1 MSKSLCR
8 FFTIQCLTK
17 IAFRLDSHRV
27 FSVMAGQ
34 GAEGWDE
41 KEPGRQWGHQSGGRH
56 SGNHVNRGRRNYHR
70 GRNREDERDK
80 KVNRWGPSEGD
91 DSYRSRGS
99 ARGHGGR
106 GRGGR
111 PPGLKGKDIGMYYA
125 QLSKQKT
132 EQRIKDQRAAVTLQG
147 DQKRV
152 ITSLLHDIQASR
164 ECPPQPDRYTEERDD
179 GRNSRLSP
187 AEEENYD
194 GLQGSASCDVGHGRG
209 NRPPGLSGK
218 QIGMYY
224 VGESKEKAE
233 RRMADQSNRY
243 SEESEDDDSLEEYEE
258 EVESEGP
265 SSGSATNVSHEDPT
279 VTEVLQMQM
288 GEDLL
293 VSDNSDIAGF
303 QTATTSWD
311 NARISADFAAKQ
323 TTTLYQDMQ
332 EFRNKLPAYTD
343 REAIVDLISSN
354 KVVVLSGET
363 GCGKTTQVPQF
374 ILDEFISQNRGAEC
388 HIICTQ
394 PRRISAISVAER
406 VAAERGEKCG
416 ESVGYMI
423 RLEHKLPRDA
433 GSILFCTT
441 GILLKMLEGDKSLSR
456 ATHIIL
462 DEIHER
468 DLLSDFLIIVLK
480 DILTSRPDL
489 KLVLMSATLNAE
501 AFSKYFDNCP
511 MINIPG
517 YTFPVEEFLL
527 EDVIEMLHYEAPYT
541 MQARQ
546 PRRRDLIAQREMEE
560 REVWLRNLEGGVN
573 TDKRYSRHTIN
584 QLQSLDFNKVDT
596 ELIYQ
601 LIWHISLHKKEGAI
615 LVFVPGWG
623 DINDVYKKLM
633 ANMAFKSASHFRIFP
648 LHSLMPTIN
657 QREVFER
664 PPPGVRKIV
673 IATNIA
679 ETSITI
685 DDVVYVIDG
694 GRIKVKG
701 FSPDTNMAS
710 LDSQLVSKANA
721 RQRRGRA
728 GRVQPGECYHLYSGY
743 QASIMDNYLAP
754 EILRTRLEELC
765 LTIKLLNLGKI
776 VPFVQKAMQPPS
788 LAAVESAI
796 VNLQD
801 LNALDKEE
809 NLLPLGK
816 HLARMP
822 LDPHTGKMI
831 LYGAMFKC
839 LDPIL
844 TIAASLNFKDPFFAP
859 LEKKAEADQAR
870 MKLAENCLSDHITLV
885 KAYNKW
891 ERCRKR
897 GTHRQFCY
905 DNFLSDSTLVM
916 LRKMRD
922 QLAEVLHELGFLR
935 ERHINQSEAN
945 VNSGNESLVK
955 AIVCAGL
962 YPNIG
967 MIGKLP
973 KNKWSQ
979 IQFQLRSG
987 RCKLFPGSVAR
998 EIRDPRACWVVYHK
1012 IMKTSDVW
1020 MYDCSVVTPYSLL
1033 FFGGDI
1039 KKMNAST

>member
-1 MSKSLCR
+1 MRPL
-8 FFTIQCLTK
+8 TI
-17 IAFRLDSHRV
+17 
-27 FSVMAGQ
+27 
-34 GAEGWDE
+34 
-41 KEPGRQWGHQSGGRH
+41 P
-56 SGNHVNRGRRNYHR
+56 
-70 GRNREDERDK
+70 
-80 KVNRWGPSEGD
+80 
-91 DSYRSRGS
+91 
-99 ARGHGGR
+99 
-106 GRGGR
+106 
-111 PPGLKGKDIGMYYA
+111 
-125 QLSKQKT
+125 
-132 EQRIKDQRAAVTLQG
+132 
-147 DQKRV
+147 
-152 ITSLLHDIQASR
+152 
-164 ECPPQPDRYTEERDD
+164 YT
-179 GRNSRLSP
+179 
-187 AEEENYD
+187 
-194 GLQGSASCDVGHGRG
+194 V
-209 NRPPGLSGK
+209 
-218 QIGMYY
+218 
-224 VGESKEKAE
+224 
-233 RRMADQSNRY
+233 
-243 SEESEDDDSLEEYEE
+243 
-258 EVESEGP
+258 
-265 SSGSATNVSHEDPT
+265 
-279 VTEVLQMQM
+279 
-288 GEDLL
+288 LL
-293 VSDNSDIAGF
+293 V
-303 QTATTSWD
+303 
-311 NARISADFAAKQ
+311 
-323 TTTLYQDMQ
+323 YQSVR
-332 EFRNKLPAYTD
+332 FVTKL
-343 REAIVDLISSN
+343 
-354 KVVVLSGET
+354 
-363 GCGKTTQVPQF
+363 
-374 ILDEFISQNRGAEC
+374 
-388 HIICTQ
+388 H
-394 PRRISAISVAER
+394 
-406 VAAERGEKCG
+406 
-416 ESVGYMI
+416 
-423 RLEHKLPRDA
+423 
-433 GSILFCTT
+433 
-441 GILLKMLEGDKSLSR
+441 
-456 ATHIIL
+456 
-462 DEIHER
+462 
-468 DLLSDFLIIVLK
+468 
-480 DILTSRPDL
+480 
-489 KLVLMSATLNAE
+489 
-501 AFSKYFDNCP
+501 
-511 MINIPG
+511 
-517 YTFPVEEFLL
+517 
-527 EDVIEMLHYEAPYT
+527 APYT

-546 PRRRDLIAQREMEE
+546 PRRRDLTAQREMEE

-573 TDKRYSRHTIN
+573 TDKRSV
-584 QLQSLDFNKVDT
+584 QLLQ
-596 ELIYQ
+596 
-601 LIWHISLHKKEGAI
+601 AI
-615 LVFVPGWG
+615 LSTTIVFLSK
-623 DINDVYKKLM
+623 I
-633 ANMAFKSASHFRIFP
+633 
-648 LHSLMPTIN
+648 
-657 QREVFER
+657 QR
-664 PPPGVRKIV
+664 PPPGVKGFSYSITIDDVVYV
-673 IATNIA
+673 IDGGRIKVKGFSYSITIDDVVYVIDGGRIKVKGFSYSI
-679 ETSITI
+679 TIDDVVYVIDGGRIKVKGFSYSITIDDVVYMIDGGRIKVKGFSYSITIDDVVYVIDGVISSITIDDVVYVIDGGRIKVKGFSYSITIDDVVYVIDGGRIKVKGFSYSITIDDVVYVIDGGCIKVKGFSYSITI

-743 QASIMDNYLAP
+743 QASIMDNYMAP

-945 VNSGNESLVK
+945 VYSGNESLVK

-1039 KKMNAST
+1039 KKINANGQSLVCVDDWIKFKASPETVTLVKQLRQELDHILDEIFSRSCHGNTVLTTKEEAILRAIADLVTTEDNYASTRSFDR